1 MAWEI
6 LFFSKTETANEDA
19 VELSREGLGVMLQ
32 TQSTLVV
39 ILLGMGVLCRRQR
52 SRHVRLMSVAIAWD
66 ILLVVQIEL
75 NRSALAKAAQ
85 FLTNKLLL
93 NVHVAAAILTV
104 LCYGIMI
111 YTGRSLLRGETSLRR
126 LHRQLGWSTLGL
138 RLFVYVTSFFVVT

>member
-19 VELSREGLGVMLQ
+19 VELSREGLGAMFQ
-32 TQSTLVV
+32 TQSTLIV
-39 ILLGMGVLCRRQR
+39 ILLVLGVLCRRQR

-85 FLTNKLLL
+85 FMANKLLL

-111 YTGRSLLRGETSLRR
+111 YTGA
-126 LHRQLGWSTLGL
+126 
-138 RLFVYVTSFFVVT
+138 